1 MMGFARARPILRA
14 SARKHISCPSVG
26 VTKLREVLLAE
37 FGGFAGAGG
46 GADLLFAAQLDAADL
61 AGNGFREVA
70 EFEPAHALERGEAGA
85 GARGGGGGGGGGGGE
100 RGRGGG
106 GGGGRRGLGGKKGLG
121 RRGAASGRAQ

>member
-1 MMGFARARPILRA
+1 MMGFARARPILRV

-70 EFEPAHALERGEAGA
+70 EFEPAHALERGEAVADVPEDRQRSGA
-85 GARGGGGGGGGGGGE
+85 V
-100 RGRGGG
+100 
-106 GGGGRRGLGGKKGLG
+106 GGRAGYEGDIGLGD
-121 RRGAASGRAQ
+121 